1 MHQCYNPGLES
12 LVIDTPNIG
21 VSANVTLEEDTETCA
36 GDQLNV
42 TNSIMTYQHY
52 WQCTHAKFLKEED
65 TTKKSLQARQTP
77 QILGAKQKH
86 LFSDT
91 SEQNSCSRES
101 QEDQNEGDRLK
112 EKEASAREREEHE
125 SEVLYISE
133 KSLRTTE
140 PKTNGYRLAKIRR
153 NYTFKQS
160 IENLH
165 MGRPAYCSVDFNP
178 CERTRCLMRVEVTS
192 SGTRELYLPAGK
204 SRRGGGSPQS
214 RGQFKTE
221 REPFGP
227 GEVTDVVKGHS

>member
-1 MHQCYNPGLES
+1 MLNIVETFEDVSTPSFSDVYIFLFFLQAMYQCYNPGLES
-12 LVIDTPNIG
+12 LVIETPNIG

-36 GDQLNV
+36 GDRLSV
-42 TNSIMTYQHY
+42 TNRIMTYQHY
-52 WQCTHAKFLKEED
+52 WQCTHDKFLKEGD
-65 TTKKSLQARQTP
+65 TTNKSLRTRQTP
-77 QILGAKQKH
+77 PI
-86 LFSDT
+86 SDT
-91 SEQNSCSRES
+91 SEQNSCSQES

-140 PKTNGYRLAKIRR
+140 PKTIGYRLTKIRH

-178 CERTRCLMRVEVTS
+178 CERTRCLMRVEVA
-192 SGTRELYLPAGK
+192 SGGTQKLCLPAGK
-204 SRRGGGSPQS
+204 SRRGGGSTQS
-214 RGQFKTE
+214 E
-221 REPFGP
+221 
-227 GEVTDVVKGHS
+227 